1 MKKLMLLVL
10 LTLGGVKSIGLY
22 GQKMEDYNLF
32 GKAESPTNLSSPSN
46 QRLKSVAKFNLAD
59 QALADLVQKRPASI
73 RMSLPRSTGEMVLE
87 LHKVQLADS
96 EFKMFEAG
104 KDLAKPLEM
113 GVFYQGKVA
122 GDPNSLVA
130 ISCFKDQVTG
140 NILSENKAY
149 VIGQKNKS
157 IGGLYTLEEET
168 PNGVL
173 DGLGDFTCATQDVIT
188 PALAKEMAKTNP
200 NQTVAP
206 LGAVNKV
213 VNIHFECDF
222 DMYVKLGSNPQALLN
237 YVTSMFNLVHAMYRN
252 ESIVTRI
259 KSVKY
264 WTSTD
269 PYASKTNTLD
279 ALTEFGNQMRAGV
292 PNGANVAHLLS
303 TRSLGG
309 GIAWLDMVCVTPFF
323 SAGNNSYAGP
333 FAVSAINTTF
343 SQLPT
348 YSWTI
353 EVVTHEMGHT
363 LGSPHTQNCN
373 WTGGALDNCYTTE
386 GGCAPG
392 PAPVNGGTIM
402 SYCHLTSYGINFNN
416 GFGTQPGNLIRN
428 RVAAQTCLNTV
439 ADAAITVSTNTLN
452 LSNAGGNATVNITTT
467 PTDLFWAVSDNASWV
482 NLSLASG
489 KGAASLVITADA
501 NSSANSRGAT
511 VTIAGENA
519 IQTISIIQPANNGN
533 VLSVSPE
540 TASAPNTSGSLP
552 LVLTSNVS
560 WAITSN
566 AGWLTTN
573 FTSGSNNG
581 NINANYTANPGA
593 ARSGV
598 ITITGGGIT
607 KTVIVTQAAASTL
620 NVSPDLQSVSNTA
633 GGFVFA
639 LTSNVS
645 WTITS
650 NATWLTTNVSSGSN
664 NASVTTNYTAN
675 TGVART
681 GILTISGGGI
691 TKTVTVNQ
699 SAVSSLVVTPTVQPA
714 LNTAGSFGIAVFA
727 NVSWTI
733 TSNATWLTTNSTA
746 GANDGTI
753 TASYDANTGVARSGV
768 LTFAGGGI
776 TKTVTVNQDAVSAST
791 LTVSPEV
798 QTAPNTAGSFSITVV
813 SNANWTVSSNAV
825 WLTVNTASGS
835 SNGLVNANYSA
846 NTGVARTGVLTFS
859 GGGIT
864 KTVTVNQDAAN
875 ASILIVSPETQA
887 APNTAG
893 SFSITVTSNTS
904 WQITSNAAWLTVNS
918 SSGSNNAT
926 ILASYSTNA
935 GDARSGILTFTG
947 GGITRTVT
955 VNQSAVNAMSVS
967 PTIQIAGNTAGSFSI
982 TLTSNINW
990 SVTSNAVWLSA
1001 TPTTG
1006 SNNGTVTGSYSTN
1019 PGGVRTGVLTFT
1031 GGGISKT
1038 VTVNQEAA
1046 NALVVTPEVQAVPNT
1061 AGSFTVVLTSTVSWT
1076 VSSNAVWL
1084 TNNQTSG
1091 SNNASP
1097 LVSYTANT
1105 GTART
1110 GILTFT
1116 GGGITKTVTV
1126 NQAAAN
1132 ALTISPDL
1140 QVVPNTAG
1148 SFTVTL
1154 TSNVNWT
1161 VNSNAVWLTINQT
1174 SGSNNASPLVSYAA
1188 NTGAA
1193 RSGILTFTG
1202 GGITK
1207 TLTVNQTAVS
1217 TLEVTPNTQAA
1228 PNTEGSFSISIASNV
1243 NWTISSNAVWLT
1255 TSTSTGSNNGTI
1267 SAKYIANTGIARTG
1281 VLTFTGGGITKTV
1294 TVNQAAANVLDITPT
1309 IQAVSN
1315 VAGSFSI
1322 TLTANVSWT
1331 VSSNAL
1337 WLTTNPTSG
1346 NNSAAIS
1353 ANYTTNNGAARS
1365 GTLTFTGGGITKT
1378 VTVNQAA
1385 ANALTASPDLQ
1396 NVPNTAGS
1404 FTISVTSNISWIVT
1418 SNVGWLT
1425 VSINSGSN
1433 NASVIANYTA
1443 NTGDGRTGIITFSGG
1458 GLTKTVTV
1466 NQTAV
1471 NFLTVSPAT
1480 QSVPSTAGTQII
1492 AVASNVNW
1500 SVSSNVNWLSSNPT
1514 SGSNS
1519 ANVTASYAANTGAA
1533 RTGVLTFTG
1542 GGITKTVIINQ
1553 AVSPACTSATAA
1565 QLSTSNVTT
1574 NQATLICGITTGA
1587 STYAWRYRLVGS
1599 TTWISIASTTT
1610 NSQIVTGLNA
1620 ATNYEFQNR
1629 LFCTSSAAWTTWS
1642 TAVSFK
1648 TASNSV
1654 PSCEIPTTAQLSAS
1668 NITATGAR
1676 LSCAA
1681 ANTNGFNW
1689 RYRIVGISNW
1699 NTTTSTT
1706 SFLEVGSLTANR
1718 NYEFQVQKNCGS
1730 NSLSA
1735 WSSSAIFSTLT
1746 TASTCATPTIG
1757 QISASNITAT
1767 SARLNTTVTGASAFN
1782 WQYKMAGA
1790 ANWTTMP
1797 ATTAGFVDMLG
1808 LNSASNFE
1816 FQVQINCG
1824 SNNLSNWS
1832 PSGAFSTVA
1841 APCNPSTAQQLS
1853 ATNVTATS
1861 ARLNTSLSG
1870 AVGFNWQYRVVE
1882 SSTWTAGTTSV
1893 SGFSDISGL
1902 SASTNYEYQ
1911 VQTKCSGDQLSTW
1924 SASGVFNTLLPPCPA
1939 PVANQLSV
1947 TNITATSARFNTS
1960 LTGVVGYVWR
1970 YHKIGDAKWINPAA
1984 TTTNT
1989 VTISGFAPGTNYEF
2003 QVQVNCVANNP
2014 SAWSVGSSFTTL
2026 AALPAFGGF
2035 IVAPIEPSVQ
2045 VLAYP
2050 NPTTG
2055 LAVLQIMGGTGEMG
2069 QLEVVDLQGRV
2080 VYKKELIVLGAQTE
2094 QVDISTEP
2102 NGVYILRLI
2111 SSKILITS
2119 RLIKE

>member
-22 GQKMEDYNLF
+22 GQKMEEYNLF
-32 GKAESPTNLSSPSN
+32 GKAESPTILSTPAG
-46 QRLKSVAKFNLAD
+46 QRLKSVARFKLAD
-59 QALADLVQKRPASI
+59 QVLADLVQKRPASI

-96 EFKMFEAG
+96 EFKMYEAG
-104 KDLAKPLEM
+104 NDLAKPLEM

-140 NILSENKAY
+140 NILSDNKAY

-157 IGGLYTLEEET
+157 VDGLYTLEQES
-168 PNGVL
+168 PNDVL
-173 DGLGDFTCATQDVIT
+173 DDLDYFNCATQDVIT

-237 YVTSMFNLVHAMYRN
+237 YVTSMFNMVHALYRN

-269 PYASKTNTLD
+269 PYATKTNTLD

-467 PTDLFWAVSDNASWV
+467 PTDLFWAASDNASWV

-489 KGAASLVITADA
+489 RGAASLVITADA
-501 NSSANSRGAT
+501 NTTANSRGAT

-540 TASAPNTSGSLP
+540 TASVPNSSGSLP

-560 WAITSN
+560 WSITSN
-566 AGWLTTN
+566 AVWLTTDL
-573 FTSGSNNG
+573 TSGSNNG
-581 NINANYTANPGA
+581 NIKANYTANPGA

-598 ITITGGGIT
+598 LTITGGAIT
-607 KTVIVTQAAASTL
+607 KTVTITQAAASTL
-620 NVSPDLQSVSNTA
+620 NVSPDLQSVTNTA

-639 LTSNVS
+639 LTSNIS

-650 NATWLTTNVSSGSN
+650 NAAWLTTNVSSGSN

-675 TGVART
+675 TGIART

-699 SAVSSLVVTPTVQPA
+699 AAVSSLVVTPTVQPA
-714 LNTAGSFGIAVFA
+714 PNTAGSFGIAVLA

-733 TSNATWLTTNSTA
+733 TSNAAWLTTNSTA

-791 LTVSPEV
+791 LTVSPDV
-798 QTAPNTAGSFSITVV
+798 QTAPNTAGSFSITVI
-813 SNANWTVSSNAV
+813 SNVNWTVSSNAG
-825 WLTVNTASGS
+825 WLTANIASGS
-835 SNGLVNANYSA
+835 SNGSVNASYTA
-846 NTGVARTGVLTFS
+846 NTGVARTGVLTFV

-875 ASILIVSPETQA
+875 ASTLTVSPETQA

-893 SFSITVTSNTS
+893 SFSIAVTSNTS
-904 WQITSNAAWLTVNS
+904 WQITSNAAWLSVNS
-918 SSGSNNAT
+918 SSGSNNVT
-926 ILASYSTNA
+926 ILASYTTNA

-955 VNQSAVNAMSVS
+955 VNQSAVNAMTVS
-967 PTIQIAGNTAGSFSI
+967 PAIQPAGNTAGSFSI

-1001 TPTTG
+1001 TPATG
-1006 SNNGTVTGSYSTN
+1006 SNNGTVTASYSTN
-1019 PGGVRTGVLTFT
+1019 PGGIRTGVLTFI
-1031 GGGISKT
+1031 GGGITKT

-1046 NALVVTPEVQAVPNT
+1046 NALVVAPEVQAAPNT
-1061 AGSFTVVLTSTVSWT
+1061 AGSFTVVLTSNVSWT
-1076 VSSNAVWL
+1076 VNSNAVWL
-1084 TNNQTSG
+1084 TINQTSG

-1116 GGGITKTVTV
+1116 GGGIMKTVTV

-1154 TSNVNWT
+1154 TSNINWS
-1161 VNSNAVWLTINQT
+1161 VSSNAVWLTSNQAT
-1174 SGSNNASPLVSYAA
+1174 GSNNASPMVSYAA

-1217 TLEVTPNTQAA
+1217 TLEVTPSTQAA

-1243 NWTISSNAVWLT
+1243 NWTISSNAAWLT

-1294 TVNQAAANVLDITPT
+1294 T
-1309 IQAVSN
+1309 
-1315 VAGSFSI
+1315 
-1322 TLTANVSWT
+1322 
-1331 VSSNAL
+1331 
-1337 WLTTNPTSG
+1337 
-1346 NNSAAIS
+1346 
-1353 ANYTTNNGAARS
+1353 
-1365 GTLTFTGGGITKT
+1365 
-1378 VTVNQAA
+1378 
-1385 ANALTASPDLQ
+1385 
-1396 NVPNTAGS
+1396 
-1404 FTISVTSNISWIVT
+1404 
-1418 SNVGWLT
+1418 
-1425 VSINSGSN
+1425 
-1433 NASVIANYTA
+1433 
-1443 NTGDGRTGIITFSGG
+1443 
-1458 GLTKTVTV
+1458 
-1466 NQTAV
+1466 
-1471 NFLTVSPAT
+1471 
-1480 QSVPSTAGTQII
+1480 
-1492 AVASNVNW
+1492 
-1500 SVSSNVNWLSSNPT
+1500 
-1514 SGSNS
+1514 
-1519 ANVTASYAANTGAA
+1519 
-1533 RTGVLTFTG
+1533 
-1542 GGITKTVIINQ
+1542 INQ
-1553 AVSPACTSATAA
+1553 AISPACTSATAA

-1610 NSQIVTGLNA
+1610 NSQIVTGLSA

-1629 LFCTSSAAWTTWS
+1629 LFCTSSAAWTAWS

-1668 NITATGAR
+1668 NITTNGAR
-1676 LSCAA
+1676 LNCTA

-1689 RYRIVGISNW
+1689 RYRIVGTPNW

-1706 SFLEVGSLTANR
+1706 SFLEIGSLIANS

-1730 NSLSA
+1730 NNLSA

-1746 TASTCATPTIG
+1746 TASTCAAPTIG
-1757 QISASNITAT
+1757 QISASNITAS

-1782 WQYKMAGA
+1782 WQYKMVSA

-1797 ATTAGFVDMLG
+1797 ATTAGFVDMAG
-1808 LNSASNFE
+1808 LNSATNFE
-1816 FQVQINCG
+1816 FQVQVNCG

-1832 PSGAFSTVA
+1832 PSATFSTAA

-1853 ATNVTATS
+1853 ATNVTATT
-1861 ARLNTSLSG
+1861 ARLNTSLTG
-1870 AVGFNWQYRVVE
+1870 AVGFNWQYRVLG
-1882 SSTWTAGTTSV
+1882 SSTWIAGTTSA

-1902 SASTNYEYQ
+1902 SATTNYEYQ
-1911 VQTKCSGDQLSTW
+1911 VQTKCSGDQLSIW
-1924 SASGVFNTLLPPCPA
+1924 SESGVFTTPLPPCPA

-1970 YHKIGDAKWINPAA
+1970 YHKIGDANWINPAA
-1984 TTTNT
+1984 TTTNA

-2003 QVQVNCVANNP
+2003 QVQVNCAANNP
-2014 SAWSVGSSFTTL
+2014 SAWSVGSSFTTP
-2026 AALPAFGGF
+2026 AALPTFGGF
-2035 IVAPIEPSVQ
+2035 IVAPIEPSVH

-2055 LAVLQIMGGTGEMG
+2055 LAELQIMGGTGESG
-2069 QLEVVDLQGRV
+2069 QLEVVDLQGRT
-2080 VYKKELIVLGAQTE
+2080 VYKKELTVLGTQSE
-2094 QVDISTEP
+2094 QVDISAEP

-2111 SSKILITS
+2111 SSKILITN